1 MNRIGSLLLKDQQGS
16 HVMDDGRVD
25 ILDTA
30 CACAALRMAAR
41 AASQFYDLVL
51 QPSGLKA
58 TQFFALKSIEEAGE
72 IAQWK
77 FSRDNAVAVETL
89 SRRFSALRKRGLVTA
104 RIGGNHGERIYSL
117 TESGKAALRGATPYW
132 ERAQKRLRQ
141 TLGDSD
147 LRELLRVCG
156 TAVQAAQKAER
167 LRAINSVS
175 HRDGGSE
182 FQPPNPNAIA
192 S

>member
-1 MNRIGSLLLKDQQGS
+1 MDAARDDQ
-16 HVMDDGRVD
+16 
-25 ILDTA
+25 LETA
-30 CACAALRMAAR
+30 CACAALRKAAR

-58 TQFFALKSIEEAGE
+58 TQFFALKGIEEAGE

-89 SRRFSALRKRGLVTA
+89 SRRFAALRKKGLVAA
-104 RIGGNHGERIYSL
+104 RIGANHGEHIYSL
-117 TESGKAALRGATPYW
+117 TEPGKEALRRAMPYW
-132 ERAQKRLRQ
+132 ERAQNRLRQ

-147 LRELLRVCG
+147 FRELLRVCDR
-156 TAVQAAQKAER
+156 AVQAAQKAEQ
-167 LRAINSVS
+167 LRTINSGTP
-175 HRDGGSE
+175 HDGDADSQS
-182 FQPPNPNAIA
+182 QPAGPDSIA

>member
-1 MNRIGSLLLKDQQGS
+1 
-16 HVMDDGRVD
+16 MDVGRDD

-51 QPSGLKA
+51 QPTGLKS

-77 FSRDNAVAVETL
+77 FSRENAVAVETL
-89 SRRFSALRKRGLVTA
+89 SRRFAALRKKGLVTA

-117 TESGKAALRGATPYW
+117 TESGKEALQRAMPYW
-132 ERAQKRLRQ
+132 KRAQKRLRQ

-147 LRELLRVCG
+147 LRELLRVCE

-167 LRAINSVS
+167 LRAINSVT
-175 HRDGGSE
+175 HRDGGSGLQ
-182 FQPPNPNAIA
+182 FPSSNSIA

>member
-1 MNRIGSLLLKDQQGS
+1 
-16 HVMDDGRVD
+16 MDDFTQND
-25 ILDTA
+25 ALATA

-58 TQFFALKSIEEAGE
+58 TQFFALKSIHDAGE

-77 FSRDNAVAVETL
+77 FSRENAIAVETL
-89 SRRFSALRKRGLVTA
+89 SRRFAALRKKGLITG
-104 RIGGNHGERIYSL
+104 RTGGNHGERIYSL
-117 TESGKAALRGATPYW
+117 TEEGKETLRRAIPYW
-132 ERAQKRLRQ
+132 QRAQQRLRQ

-147 LRELLRVCG
+147 LRELLRICEAV
-156 TAVQAAQKAER
+156 VQAAQNAER
-167 LRAINSVS
+167 LRTVNSVA
-175 HRDGGSE
+175 HRDGGSGS
-182 FQPPNPNAIA
+182 QPSSPDSIA

>member
-1 MNRIGSLLLKDQQGS
+1 
-16 HVMDDGRVD
+16 MDAGRAD

-30 CACAALRMAAR
+30 CACASLRMAAR

-77 FSRDNAVAVETL
+77 FSRENAVAVETL
-89 SRRFSALRKRGLVTA
+89 SRRFAALRKKGLVTA
-104 RIGGNHGERIYSL
+104 RVGGNHGERIYSL
-117 TESGKAALRGATPYW
+117 TESGKEALRRAVPYW
-132 ERAQKRLRQ
+132 ERAQKRFRQ
-141 TLGDSD
+141 MLGDSD
-147 LRELLRVCG
+147 LRELLRLCE
-156 TAVQAAQKAER
+156 TAVEAAQKAER
-167 LRAINSVS
+167 LRAINSVA
-175 HRDGGSE
+175 HPDGASE
-182 FQPPNPNAIA
+182 SQLPSSNPIA

>member
-1 MNRIGSLLLKDQQGS
+1 
-16 HVMDDGRVD
+16 MDDGRVD

-89 SRRFSALRKRGLVTA
+89 SRRFAALRKKGLVTA
-104 RIGGNHGERIYSL
+104 RVGGNHGERIYSL
-117 TESGKAALRGATPYW
+117 TESGKETLLRAMPYW

-147 LRELLRVCG
+147 LRELLRVCE

-175 HRDGGSE
+175 NRDGGSE